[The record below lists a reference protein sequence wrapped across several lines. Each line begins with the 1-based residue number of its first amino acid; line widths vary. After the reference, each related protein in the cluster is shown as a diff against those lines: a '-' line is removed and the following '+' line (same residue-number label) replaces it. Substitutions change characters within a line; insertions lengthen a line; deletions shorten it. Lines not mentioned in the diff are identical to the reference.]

1 MRFPDVTASVFFEVP
16 AVAATDVFGHY
27 IFESYAD
34 AAALNYARGALFI
47 ISMGI
52 QSSTGINALR
62 RCAGIRVGIMSAVA
76 DPTPEQ
82 VLLARPKY

>member
-1 MRFPDVTASVFFEVP
+1 MERVGNADNKQTKKQRLSHQDPAPLHLTVRFPDVTVSVFFEVP

-47 ISMGI
+47 ISVR
-52 QSSTGINALR
+52 N
-62 RCAGIRVGIMSAVA
+62 
-76 DPTPEQ
+76 TP
-82 VLLARPKY
+82 L